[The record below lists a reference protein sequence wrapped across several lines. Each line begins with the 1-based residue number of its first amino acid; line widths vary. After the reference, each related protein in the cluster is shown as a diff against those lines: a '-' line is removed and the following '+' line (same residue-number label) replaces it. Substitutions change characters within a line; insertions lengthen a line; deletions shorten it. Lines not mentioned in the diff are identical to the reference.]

1 MYVYG
6 ILYPT
11 CKRRL
16 GETMRLLAL
25 FSASSLITALM
36 VTGDVTFLLG
46 NLGVLAG
53 ASCLMLATVT
63 LQKA

>member
-1 MYVYG
+1 MCVYG
-6 ILYPT
+6 IPYPT
-11 CKRRL
+11 CKNWL
-16 GETMRLLAL
+16 GETMRLLGL

-53 ASCLMLATVT
+53 ASCLMLATVS